1 MKKSTGMRGGTFN
14 PIHNG
19 HLTLARK
26 AREQFALDEVLFM
39 PCGEPYMKA
48 SQKIESGEIRAAM
61 TALAIQNEPCF
72 ILSTVEIEHH
82 GNTYTYETLE
92 HLRRENPD
100 TEYYFIIGADNLF
113 QISHWAMPERI
124 FANCRILAAVRD
136 DKTVADMERQ
146 IRLLHQKYHAAIH
159 LLQIGC
165 IDISSSDIRQK
176 IAKGESIDEYVPA
189 SVRSYI
195 VEKGLYL

>member
-1 MKKSTGMRGGTFN
+1 MKKTGIMGGTFN

-26 AREQFALDEVLFM
+26 AREQFSLDEVLFM

-48 SQKIESGEIRAAM
+48 AQKVEAGRVRAEM
-61 TALAIQNEPCF
+61 TARAIQDEPYF
-72 ILSTVEIEHH
+72 FLSTIELEHH

-92 HLRRENPD
+92 YLKKENPD
-100 TEYYFIIGADNLF
+100 TEYYFIMGADNLF
-113 QISHWAMPERI
+113 QITRWAMPERI
-124 FANCRILAAVRD
+124 FKNCRILAAVRD
-136 DKTVADMERQ
+136 DKTVADMEEQ
-146 IRLLHQKYHAAIH
+146 IRHLQQDYRAAIY
-159 LLQIGC
+159 LLKTDC
-165 IDISSSDIRQK
+165 MDVSSSDIRRK
-176 IAKGESIDEYVPA
+176 VAEGESIDEYVPA

>member
-1 MKKSTGMRGGTFN
+1 MKKTGIMGGTFN

-26 AREQFALDEVLFM
+26 AREQFTLDEVLFM

-48 SQKIESGEIRAAM
+48 AQKVESGRIRADM
-61 TALAIQNEPCF
+61 TALAIQDEPYF
-72 ILSTVEIEHH
+72 SLSTIELEHH

-113 QISHWAMPERI
+113 QIAHWAFPERI
-124 FANCRILAAVRD
+124 FANCHVLAAVRD
-136 DKTVADMERQ
+136 DKTVVDMKDQ
-146 IRLLHQKYHAAIH
+146 IRHLQQTYRASIY
-159 LLQIGC
+159 LLQTEC
-165 IDISSSDIRQK
+165 MDISSSAIRRK
-176 IAKGESIDEYVPA
+176 IAEGESIEKYVPA

-195 VEKGLYL
+195 MEKGLYL

>member
-1 MKKSTGMRGGTFN
+1 MKKTGIMGGTFN

-26 AREQFALDEVLFM
+26 AREQFALEEVLFM

-48 SQKIESGEIRAAM
+48 AQKIASGQIRADM
-61 TALAIQNEPCF
+61 TSLAIQNEPYF
-72 ILSTVEIEHH
+72 SLSTIELEHH

-92 HLRRENPD
+92 RLKKENPD

-113 QISHWAMPERI
+113 LISQWAMPERI
-124 FANCRILAAVRD
+124 FANCRVLAAVRD
-136 DKTVADMERQ
+136 DKTVADMEEQ
-146 IRLLHQKYHAAIH
+146 IRYLQQEFCADIYLLKTD
-159 LLQIGC
+159 C
-165 IDISSSDIRQK
+165 MDISSSDIRRK
-176 IAKGESIDEYVPA
+176 VAEGASIEKYVPA